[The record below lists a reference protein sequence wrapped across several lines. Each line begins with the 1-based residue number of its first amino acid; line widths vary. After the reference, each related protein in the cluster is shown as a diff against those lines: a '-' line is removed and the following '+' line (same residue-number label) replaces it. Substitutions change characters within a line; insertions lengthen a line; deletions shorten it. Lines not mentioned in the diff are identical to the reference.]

1 MSIEGRKILV
11 GIGGG
16 IAAFKSVE
24 LVRLLMAGGAEVRVA
39 MTPSATRFVGSM
51 TFAAITR
58 SVPATDLFDPAYPGE
73 IHVELAHWADAVV
86 VAPATADLMA
96 RAVSGMANDVLLATL
111 LCASC
116 PVFYAPAMHE
126 RMWLAPATRR
136 NVERL
141 AGDGASIIGP
151 VRGLLADG
159 REGMGRMQ
167 EPARIAQA
175 VASGLDAASD
185 LAGRRVLVS
194 AGPTVEDIDPVRF
207 ISNRSS
213 GRMGYAL
220 ARRAQARGADVVLVT
235 GPVEI
240 APPPDVRTVA
250 VRSAR
255 EMQRAVNRY
264 KSKVDAIVMTAA
276 VADYRP
282 AAPAKGKIKKR
293 EKTMGIE
300 LVRNPDILAEL
311 GRSRKGR
318 RPVLVGFAMETDEVV
333 AYAKRKLV
341 EKKVDLV
348 VANEAAVGF
357 GGDDTQAAL
366 VGRDG
371 VQQLPPMSKLEL
383 ADRILDR
390 VRELLRGK

>member
-24 LVRLLMAGGAEVRVA
+24 LVRLLMARGAEVRVA
-39 MTPSATRFVGSM
+39 MTPSATRFVGPM

-58 SVPATDLFDPAYPGE
+58 SAPATDLFDPAYPGE
-73 IHVELAHWADAVV
+73 IHVELADWADAVV

-96 RAVSGMANDVLLATL
+96 RAAAGMANDVLLATL

-126 RMWLAPATRR
+126 RMWLAPSTQR
-136 NVERL
+136 NVEQL
-141 AGDGASIIGP
+141 GKQGAVIVGP

-167 EPARIAQA
+167 EPAGIVDA
-175 VASGLDAASD
+175 VERDLAAASD
-185 LAGRRVLVS
+185 LAGKRVLVS

-213 GRMGYAL
+213 GRMGYAV
-220 ARRAQARGADVVLVT
+220 ARRARARGADVVLVT
-235 GPVEI
+235 GPVAL
-240 APPPDVRTVA
+240 APPPGVQTVA
-250 VRSAR
+250 VRTAR
-255 EMQRAVNRY
+255 EMQRAVNKHKGR
-264 KSKVDAIVMTAA
+264 VDAIVMTAA

-282 AAPAKGKIKKR
+282 ASRAREKIKKQDR
-293 EKTMGIE
+293 TMGIE
-300 LVRNPDILAEL
+300 LVRNPDILADL

-318 RPVLVGFAMETDEVV
+318 RPVLVGFAMETGDVI
-333 AYAKRKLV
+333 AYAKRKLTQ
-341 EKKVDLV
+341 KKVDLM
-348 VANEAAVGF
+348 VANEASVGF
-357 GGDDTQAAL
+357 GRDDTQAAL
-366 VGRDG
+366 VARGS
-371 VQQLPPMSKLEL
+371 VQQLPPASKLLL

-390 VRELLRGK
+390 VRDLLRKK